1 MGVEIMQFAITNGIR
16 NFKALGNRM
25 WLYLNEE
32 LLLKG
37 KMMTETELVY
47 SEKEL
52 SLVDLVDR
60 AHREW
65 EQAKAF
71 FEEAADP
78 DLIDHAIYAIEA
90 AERKYIYLLK
100 LAQKEKQIDESLYQ
114 LRENGLA

>member
-1 MGVEIMQFAITNGIR
+1 MQFRIRKGIED
-16 NFKALGNRM
+16 FKAMGYKM

-37 KMMTETELVY
+37 MIVAENDSHY

-52 SLVDLVDR
+52 SIVSQVDR

-71 FEEAADP
+71 FNEADDP

-100 LAQKEKQIDESLYQ
+100 LAQKEKRIDESLYQ
-114 LRENGLA
+114 LQENGLA